1 MMESFPTLAP
11 PPPRS
16 AYLHIRRR
24 LLAGRLPFRRSPVL
38 DASSKGLVVRPPHL
52 IIWWAGNDI
61 RTAIALLV
69 QEQQEQKLL
78 FGRINL
84 KRAKS
89 R

>member
-1 MMESFPTLAP
+1 MMESFPTLA

-52 IIWWAGNDI
+52 II
-61 RTAIALLV
+61 
-69 QEQQEQKLL
+69 
-78 FGRINL
+78 
-84 KRAKS
+84 
-89 R
+89 